1 MARRRAA
8 VEYQQQLAEK
18 KLKKYEARLK
28 EKKVESKQFRYD
40 PLWRHLN
47 SKLSQLKLQMKS
59 VEKRESFQNKTSDS

>member
-8 VEYQQQLAEK
+8 IEYQQQLAQK
-18 KLKKYEARLK
+18 KLDKYEEKLK
-28 EKKVESKQFRYD
+28 DRKVDSNRFRYD

-59 VEKRESFQNKTSDS
+59 VEKRESFQK